1 MKTPDNKRQAGGT
14 AGKPEALAALI
25 GGATRGAAAAAA
37 GVSMRTLERWLAD
50 PGFKAE
56 LEAGRRAAYD
66 AALAAL
72 KGAAGRAVETLA
84 GLLNSKRESERRHA
98 AAVILS
104 YAFRAHETGE
114 LEARLEALEKAAAE
128 LSPQAGIRPF

>member
-1 MKTPDNKRQAGGT
+1 MKSPDTKRQKRTT

-25 GGATRGAAAAAA
+25 GGATRAEAATKA
-37 GVSMRTLERWLAD
+37 GVCLRTLERWLAE

-84 GLLNSKRESERRHA
+84 GLLNSKREAERRHA

-128 LSPQAGIRPF
+128 LTHRPGTRPF

>member
-1 MKTPDNKRQAGGT
+1 MKAPDTKRQERTG

-25 GGATRGAAAAAA
+25 GGATRAEAATAA
-37 GVSMRTLERWLAD
+37 GVCVRTLERWLAE

-56 LEAGRRAAYD
+56 LTAGRRLAYD
-66 AALAAL
+66 AALATL
-72 KGAAGRAVETLA
+72 KGVTGRAVETLA
-84 GLLNSKRESERRHA
+84 GLLNSRNESERRHA

-104 YAFRAHETGE
+104 YAFRAHELGE

-128 LSPQAGIRPF
+128 LTPQAGIRPF